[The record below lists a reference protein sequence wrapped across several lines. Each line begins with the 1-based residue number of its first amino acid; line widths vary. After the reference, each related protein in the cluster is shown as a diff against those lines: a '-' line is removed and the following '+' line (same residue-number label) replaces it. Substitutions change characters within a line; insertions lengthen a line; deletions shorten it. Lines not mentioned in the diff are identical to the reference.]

1 MKKVLL
7 LTTGGT
13 IAARESGQ
21 GLVPDINSE
30 DIVALLPEL
39 KHSFQIDTKDI
50 LNLDSSN
57 IQPEE
62 WQYIA
67 QVVTEQLP
75 FYDGI
80 IITHGT
86 DTMAYTASA
95 LSFMLQNLTKPVVLT
110 GAQIPIEQMFTDA
123 KRNLQTAFAAVDLGI
138 PKVMI
143 AFFDKI
149 INGCRAVKVRTLG
162 FNAFESISASYIGEV
177 YADGVHWNDA
187 YLKSEKK
194 QEEFSLKDQLC
205 TDVFLLKLIPGTN
218 PEIFDM
224 LLHMKYR
231 GIVIEAFGAG
241 GTHFER
247 RNLLPKLKR
256 LVDHGITVVA
266 RSQCLYEKS
275 DFSLYEVGQK
285 LLDCGVIPGRD
296 MTTEA
301 IVTKLMWA
309 LGQSEDKDEIRKIF
323 DTNYADEVTF

>member
-13 IAARESGQ
+13 IAARQGKQ
-21 GLVPDINSE
+21 GLAPNIKSE
-30 DIVALLPEL
+30 DILSLLPEL
-39 KHSFQIDTKDI
+39 KNDFIIESQDI

-67 QVVTEQLP
+67 QIISTKLP

-95 LSFMLQNLTKPVVLT
+95 LSFMLRNLNKPVVLT

-123 KRNLQTAFAAVDLGI
+123 KRNLQIAFAAVASGI
-138 PKVMI
+138 PRVMI
-143 AFFDKI
+143 AFYDKL
-149 INGCRAVKVRTLG
+149 INGCRSSKVRTLG
-162 FNAFESISASYIGEV
+162 FNAFESISAPYLGEV
-177 YADGVHWNDA
+177 FADGLHLYANA
-187 YLKSEKK
+187 PSLQPTEKFYLSNK
-194 QEEFSLKDQLC
+194 LC

-224 LLHMKYR
+224 LLHMNYR
-231 GIVIEAFGAG
+231 GIIIEAFGAG

-247 RNLLPKLKR
+247 RNLLPKLKQMT
-256 LVDHGITVVA
+256 DHGIAIVA

-275 DFSLYEVGQK
+275 DFSLYEVGRK
-285 LLDCGVIPGRD
+285 LLECGVIPGRD

-309 LGQSEDKDEIRKIF
+309 LGQSNDIHDVQRIF
-323 DTNYADEVTF
+323 HTNYTGEVTF

>member
-13 IAARESGQ
+13 IASRESGQ
-21 GLVPDINSE
+21 GLTPGIHCE
-30 DIVALLPEL
+30 DILQMLPEL
-39 KHSFQIDTKDI
+39 KGHFEIDSQDI

-67 QVVTEQLP
+67 EIVAEKLDD
-75 FYDGI
+75 YDGM

-95 LSFMLQNLTKPVVLT
+95 LSYMLQNLPKPVVFT

-123 KRNLQTAFAAVDLGI
+123 KRNLQAAFAAVDKDIKG
-138 PKVMI
+138 VTI
-143 AFFDKI
+143 AFDDKI
-149 INGCRAVKVRTLG
+149 INGCRAVKVRTMG
-162 FNAFESISASYIGEV
+162 FNAFESINAPYIGEV
-177 YADGVHWNDA
+177 YADGFHVYERYFRQPQA
-187 YLKSEKK
+187 SFCLKKE
-194 QEEFSLKDQLC
+194 LC

-218 PEIFDM
+218 PEIFDRLTEM
-224 LLHMKYR
+224 RYR

-247 RNLLPKLKR
+247 RNLIPKLKA
-256 LVDHGITVVA
+256 LVDSGISVVA
-266 RSQCLYEKS
+266 CSQCLYEKS
-275 DFSLYEVGQK
+275 NFSLYEVGRK
-285 LLDCGVIPGRD
+285 LLECGVIPGRD

-309 LGQSEDKDEIRKIF
+309 LGQTDCPQKVREIF
-323 DTNYADEVTF
+323 HTDYAGEVTLNN

>member
-13 IAARESGQ
+13 IAAREGEQ
-21 GLVPDINSE
+21 GLVPDIKSN
-30 DIVALLPEL
+30 DILALLPEI
-39 KHSFQIDTKDI
+39 KENFDVECKYI

-67 QVVTEQLP
+67 GIVADNLP
-75 FYDGI
+75 HYDGI

-86 DTMAYTASA
+86 DTMAYTAGA
-95 LSFMLQNLTKPVVLT
+95 LSFMLQNLDKPVVLT

-123 KRNLQTAFAAVDLGI
+123 KRNLQTAFAAVDSGI

-149 INGCRAVKVRTLG
+149 INGSRAVKVRTLG
-162 FNAFESISASYIGEV
+162 FNAFESISAPYIGEV
-177 YADGVHWNDA
+177 FADGVHIYEDID
-187 YLKSEKK
+187 KCMPKG
-194 QEEFSLKDQLC
+194 EFCLKDRLS
-205 TDVFLLKLIPGTN
+205 TDVFVLKLIPGTN
-218 PEIFDM
+218 PRIFDM
-224 LLHMKYR
+224 LLEMKYK

-247 RNLLPKLKR
+247 RNLLPKLKM
-256 LVDHGITVVA
+256 LIENGVAVVA

-275 DFSLYEVGQK
+275 EFSLYEVGRK
-285 LLDCGVIPGRD
+285 VLECGVIEGKD

-309 LGQSEDKDEIRKIF
+309 LGQTDDMKKIRNMF
-323 DTNYADEVTF
+323 ETNYAGEFTI